1 MYTFKVSNRKG
12 KKYDVFKDGIYLVS
26 FGGIRSNGIPYDQY
40 YDKIGKYSKY
50 NHLDES
56 RDNDTINGT
65 VKRQNLNLLNI
76 LATLNC
82 GNLGF

>member
-1 MYTFKVSNRKG
+1 MYSFKISNRKG

-26 FGGIRSNGIPYDQY
+26 FGGIRANGIPYDQF

-56 RDNDTINGT
+56 R
-65 VKRQNLNLLNI
+65 RQRYYQRHGKKAEFESAKYFSHSYLW
-76 LATLNC
+76 
-82 GNLGF
+82 

>member
-26 FGGIRSNGIPYDQY
+26 FGGIRSNGIPYMQY

-50 NHLDES
+50 NHLDED
-56 RDNDTINGT
+56 RRQRYF
-65 VKRQNLNLLNI
+65 KRHGKAKFESAKYFSHAYLW
-76 LATLNC
+76 
-82 GNLGF
+82 